1 MNGTYVQKAAEKYL
15 SSDRET
21 VQFFNFFRF
30 AFEFMIREFIMLEIV
45 VWKNWT
51 IYFIN
56 KVNLIWSN
64 KIYMRITVKFR

>member
-30 AFEFMIREFIMLEIV
+30 PFKFMIREFIMLEIV
-45 VWKNWT
+45 VGKNWT